1 MGRDGRHYSSGFP
14 HHQQGAS
21 YHIPGPSG
29 RYQGSAQ
36 QESRTNQ
43 PEARSH
49 DGRNLGS
56 HGGARF
62 HPYHVYQQATPTNAY
77 TNFGNTYPTPPNAR
91 RNELNLPN
99 QHMYQDTR
107 PNAVR
112 NYGPAY
118 PTPPFVGNTYPTTPV
133 VGNNTSPYAANA
145 SNLNAYP
152 WPPEKA
158 RPTGTAP
165 QAQPSPRKE
174 RHPPVSA
181 VKDEV
186 EDEGGS
192 SEGEEDAEAD
202 EEEHVVMTKGGK
214 KSKQASKARKE
225 VRKGI
230 TRVNANGELEWLAT
244 ASSEGGN
251 VFFIRFHL
259 C

>member
-1 MGRDGRHYSSGFP
+1 MGRQRRPYNARFP
-14 HHQQGAS
+14 DHQQSAG

-43 PEARSH
+43 PEVRSP
-49 DGRNLGS
+49 GGENFSS
-56 HGGARF
+56 HSGARF
-62 HPYHVYQQATPTNAY
+62 HPYNGYQQATPTNAY
-77 TNFGNTYPTPPNAR
+77 ASYGNTYPTPPNAR
-91 RNELNLPN
+91 RNELNLSS
-99 QHMYQDTR
+99 QHTFQDTR
-107 PNAVR
+107 PSAVR
-112 NYGPAY
+112 NYGVACQNS
-118 PTPPFVGNTYPTTPV
+118 PFVGN
-133 VGNNTSPYAANA
+133 NLSPYAANA

-152 WPPEKA
+152 WPSAKA

-192 SEGEEDAEAD
+192 SEGEEDVEAD